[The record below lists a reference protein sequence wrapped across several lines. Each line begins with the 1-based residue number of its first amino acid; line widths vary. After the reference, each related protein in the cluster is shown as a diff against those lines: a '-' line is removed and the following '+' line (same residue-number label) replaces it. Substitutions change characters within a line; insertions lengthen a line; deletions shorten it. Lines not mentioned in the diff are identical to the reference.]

1 MDRTERWC
9 LVAASIVLLLVSSVL
24 PVVAAPGPGAERPV
38 TPSESPA
45 AFAERVTANHGAATN
60 GRNGSLQN
68 AIELIVL
75 AAVCA
80 IGVAFYSSA
89 SSRNDGTQLPARLR
103 RR

>member
-9 LVAASIVLLLVSSVL
+9 LVASIVLLLVSSVL
-24 PVVAAPGPGAERPV
+24 PAVAAPAPGGASAV
-38 TPSESPA
+38 NPSEPPA
-45 AFAERVTANHGAATN
+45 VFAERITASRG
-60 GRNGSLQN
+60 GYPGKQGSIQD

-75 AAVCA
+75 ATLCA

-89 SSRNDGTQLPARLR
+89 TSGHDDTQVSTRLR

>member
-9 LVAASIVLLLVSSVL
+9 LVASIALLLVSSGL
-24 PVVAAPGPGAERPV
+24 PAVAAPTPGGASGV
-38 TPSESPA
+38 NLSEPPA
-45 AFAERVTANHGAATN
+45 VFAERITASHG
-60 GRNGSLQN
+60 GSTGKGSMQN

-75 AAVCA
+75 AMVCA

-89 SSRNDGTQLPARLR
+89 SSDRDDTQVSTRER

>member
-9 LVAASIVLLLVSSVL
+9 LVAASIVLLLVPSVL
-24 PVVAAPGPGAERPV
+24 PAVAAPAPGGA
-38 TPSESPA
+38 SEVNLSEPPA
-45 AFAERVTANHGAATN
+45 AFAERITTRH
-60 GRNGSLQN
+60 RGSAGKGSMQE

-75 AAVCA
+75 ATVCA

-89 SSRNDGTQLPARLR
+89 SSDRDDTQVSTRER